1 MERKRFPMNLFP
13 AEGKR
18 LLEALLLCSAEPL
31 TLKALSDITEF
42 ESAEILDLLA
52 AIQADYQQQ
61 NRGFALTEIAGGWMF
76 ATYPQHA
83 PYIEKLVK
91 PRLSSLSQA
100 ALEVLSIVAYR
111 QPITRAEI
119 EEIRGVSCDSSLG
132 TLLDRGLI
140 DEKGRKDAPGRPIL
154 FGTTTDFLKYFGLSS
169 IKDLPAFSKTP
180 DEEDAATQ
188 RIEEA

>member
-1 MERKRFPMNLFP
+1 MNLFP
-13 AEGKR
+13 DEGKR

-31 TLKALSDITEF
+31 TLKVLTEITDY
-42 ESAEILDLLA
+42 ESSEILDLLSE
-52 AIQADYQQQ
+52 IQRDYQQQ
-61 NRGFALTEIAGGWMF
+61 SRGFALTEIAGGWMF
-76 ATYPQHA
+76 ATYPEHA

-132 TLLDRGLI
+132 TLLDRALVE
-140 DEKGRKDAPGRPIL
+140 EKGRKDAPGRPIL

-169 IKDLPAFSKTP
+169 LKDLPAFPSLP
-180 DEEDAATQ
+180 AGGEDDRSTDHT
-188 RIEEA
+188 ICS

>member
-1 MERKRFPMNLFP
+1 MNLFP

-31 TLKALSDITEF
+31 TLKALSEITEF
-42 ESAEILDLLA
+42 EASEILDLLA

-132 TLLDRGLI
+132 TLLDRALI
-140 DEKGRKDAPGRPIL
+140 EEKGRKDAPGRPIL

-169 IKDLPAFSKTP
+169 LKDLPAFSKTT
-180 DEEDAATQ
+180 DEEEATEQ
-188 RIEEA
+188 MEEA